1 MGAPEP
7 SGLDTAHPHPAR
19 VYDAW
24 LGGKDNFAAD
34 REAALA
40 VERIRPQIVSTARA
54 NRHFLARS
62 VYFMAGH
69 GVRQFLDIGSGL
81 PSPGSVPEIGQ
92 RISRDCAVV
101 CVDNDRLV
109 LAHGRA
115 LGTAA
120 TADAG
125 PVAWVDADVREA
137 GHILRETMRT
147 LDLSEPVGLLL
158 LALLHLIPDRDDPAA
173 IVGDLASALAP
184 GSFVAISHMTA
195 DFSPGPVND
204 AVDAYNTLAPVP
216 VRARIREQVERLFG
230 GIPLVPPGVVP
241 VHEWL
246 PEAADPLT
254 CVSDMWGGVARIP
267 A

>member
-1 MGAPEP
+1 VIT
-7 SGLDTAHPHPAR
+7 SRNHD
-19 VYDAW
+19 YF

-34 REAALA
+34 REAAVA

-54 NRHFLARS
+54 NRRFLAR
-62 VYFMAGH
+62 VIHHMAGY
-69 GVRQFLDIGSGL
+69 GVQQFLDVGSGL
-81 PSPGSVPEIGQ
+81 PSPGSVPEIAQ
-92 RISRDCAVV
+92 RISGDCAVV
-101 CVDNDRLV
+101 CVDCDQLV
-109 LAHGRA
+109 LTHGRA
-115 LGTAA
+115 LGAPA
-120 TADAG
+120 SG
-125 PVAWVDADVREA
+125 PFGTVAWLDADVREA
-137 GHILRETMRT
+137 GYIIREAGKT

-204 AVDAYNTLAPVP
+204 AVNAYNALAPVP
-216 VRARIREQVERLFG
+216 VKARTRAEVETLFG
-230 GIPLVPPGVVP
+230 GIPLVPPAVVG

-254 CVSDMWGGVARIP
+254 CVSDMWGGVARVQ